1 MPARTGQDYISGLK
15 EHPREVWIDGERVED
30 VTTHPALRNGVKSV
44 AALYD
49 MQHDPE
55 QREEMTYASPTTGDP
70 VGLSFM
76 IPQTVEDLERRR
88 NMMTRWAWASCG
100 MMGRSPDFLNVIF
113 AAWAGASDFFA
124 QDRPEF
130 KQNVSNYYEY
140 IRENDLTLTHA
151 LLNLQRRRGASATD
165 TVSEEVAL
173 TVVKETGAGVVL
185 RGSRL
190 LATLGPISDELA
202 IYHAGNHRMD
212 EEAQRQSFALSIPC
226 DTPGLRFLCRESF
239 DVGRSHF
246 NHPLGSRF
254 EEMDATIFF
263 DDVLVPWDRVF
274 LLGNVDMCNRI
285 GSATQSQGHSGHQVL
300 TRCLVKAEFILGLA
314 DLMVETLGSGTVPHV
329 QEQVA
334 ELITQRDILK
344 ACLRAS
350 EADAAPNQWG
360 VMSPAT
366 APLQAGRAQ
375 FGRTM
380 YPRMVE
386 IIQLL
391 GTSSLMA
398 LPSEADFDA
407 PFAPQL
413 NQYLATDT
421 SNARDRTKLF
431 HLAWDASC
439 SSFSGRQV
447 LYERMF
453 GGNPLRNAMTLFNTY
468 DKEPFR
474 KQVRNFLDSED

>member
-1 MPARTGQDYISGLK
+1 M
-15 EHPREVWIDGERVED
+15 
-30 VTTHPALRNGVKSV
+30 
-44 AALYD
+44 
-49 MQHDPE
+49 
-55 QREEMTYASPTTGDP
+55 
-70 VGLSFM
+70 
-76 IPQTVEDLERRR
+76 
-88 NMMTRWAWASCG
+88 
-100 MMGRSPDFLNVIF
+100 
-113 AAWAGASDFFA
+113 
-124 QDRPEF
+124 
-130 KQNVSNYYEY
+130 
-140 IRENDLTLTHA
+140 
-151 LLNLQRRRGASATD
+151 
-165 TVSEEVAL
+165 
-173 TVVKETGAGVVL
+173 
-185 RGSRL
+185 
-190 LATLGPISDELA
+190 
-202 IYHAGNHRMD
+202 
-212 EEAQRQSFALSIPC
+212 
-226 DTPGLRFLCRESF
+226 
-239 DVGRSHF
+239 
-246 NHPLGSRF
+246 GSRF
-254 EEMDATIFF
+254 EEKDETIFF
-263 DDVLVPWDRVF
+263 DAVLVPWDRVF

-285 GSATQSQGHSGHQVL
+285 GSATQSRGHSGHQVL